1 MRAESH
7 RDGRL
12 KKPAEIVTTTQTQA
26 STERLVSEPKRSLSP
41 AGLTLVV
48 LALAALAAIAYNAR
62 RGAVSP
68 RIANPDVTGVPRP
81 VDFLFGTDW
90 LVLHQVGTVVMM
102 LALVAVWVW
111 AWRRRPAH
119 PYLLMVLAS
128 TAIVWQDPIMNWAPY
143 AVYNPQLWHFPE
155 DWPLANLSP
164 TVEPFIVIGYSTFYF
179 IGPFFAGSW
188 LLRRLQA
195 RASADSFV
203 WRRPL
208 ISLGLLLFVV
218 GFVMDA
224 FLEIF
229 LVHTGLYIYSQVTP
243 WGSVFA
249 GTTFQFPLIVESSLV
264 TVVMIPAGILCYRD
278 DTGRTQAEKLAQT
291 FRWLRTRPTLGTF
304 LVMAGILNV
313 AYLFYGAG
321 FATIRAAKLA
331 TSVACPWPFP
341 EAKVYD
347 PNAFY
352 EREGQSGPYS
362 EGHWNTW
369 MSGQPSGRPDV
380 KPPPDKGGR
389 CGPGRA

>member
-1 MRAESH
+1 M
-7 RDGRL
+7 
-12 KKPAEIVTTTQTQA
+12 
-26 STERLVSEPKRSLSP
+26 
-41 AGLTLVV
+41 
-48 LALAALAAIAYNAR
+48 LAVAILGAATIAAVAYNAR
-62 RGAVSP
+62 MGTVSP
-68 RIANPDVTGVPRP
+68 RIANPVVTGVPRP
-81 VDFLFGTDW
+81 VEFLFGWNHW

-102 LALVAVWVW
+102 LVLVAVCVW
-111 AWRRRPAH
+111 AWRRHPAH
-119 PYLLMVLAS
+119 PYLLMVLAA

-155 DWPLANLSP
+155 DWPLVKLSP

-179 IGPFFAGSW
+179 IGPFVAGSW
-188 LLRRLQA
+188 ILRRLQA
-195 RASADSFV
+195 RASTHSFV

-208 ISLGLLLFVV
+208 ISLALLLFVV

-224 FLEIF
+224 LLEIF
-229 LVHTGLYIYSQVTP
+229 LVRTGLYIYSQVMP

-264 TVVMIPAGILCYRD
+264 TVVMIPAGVLCHRD
-278 DTGRTQAEKLAQT
+278 DTGRTQAEKLAQRLGW
-291 FRWLRTRPTLGTF
+291 FRTRPALATF

-313 AYLFYGAG
+313 AYFAYGAG

-331 TSVACPWPFP
+331 TAVACPWPFP

-347 PNAFY
+347 PNGFY
-352 EREGQSGPYS
+352 EREGQRGPYF

-380 KPPPDKGGR
+380 EPPENGGR